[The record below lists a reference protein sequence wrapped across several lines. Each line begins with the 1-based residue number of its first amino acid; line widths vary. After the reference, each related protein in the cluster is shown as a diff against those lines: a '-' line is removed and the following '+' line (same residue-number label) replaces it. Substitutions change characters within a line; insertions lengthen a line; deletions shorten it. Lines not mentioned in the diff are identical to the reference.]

1 MLHVVRHEIRVVDRN
16 VPMTFTDSVMN
27 YLKRFSYAEPRFA
40 VTLLGIFAGVGPV
53 LVAIGVYSVIAYTVT
68 RQTQEIGIRIALGAA
83 PANVQRMVL
92 IMGARLVLLGVVG
105 GLSVTFAVTH
115 VLASELFGAS
125 PRDPM
130 TLAAV
135 VAVIGGV
142 GGLAC
147 LLPARRATSVDPMLV
162 LRYE

>member
-1 MLHVVRHEIRVVDRN
+1 
-16 VPMTFTDSVMN
+16 MTFTDSVMN

-40 VTLLGIFAGVGPV
+40 LTLLGIFAGVGLV

-68 RQTQEIGIRIALGAA
+68 RQTQEIGIRMALGAA
-83 PANVQRMVL
+83 PANVLRMVL
-92 IMGARLVLLGVVG
+92 MMGARLVLLGVVG
-105 GLSVTFAVTH
+105 GLSATFAVTH
-115 VLASELFGAS
+115 VLASELFGVS

-147 LLPARRATSVDPMLV
+147 LLPRVAPRL
-162 LRYE
+162 